1 MDVRLPDGTVIRGVP
16 DDMSRADLVVKLK
29 TNGYDTSKLE
39 APTAPT
45 ESGAGAGRGMV
56 NPPNVEGPRQYT
68 DTGAVD
74 ALISLGLAGAG
85 RLAGL
90 GAAGTSTILSGLSG
104 TKDIVFGNKK
114 LGDQIPVDPGRPERW
129 LADTQEFF
137 NRTPV
142 TQSGKDTMKG
152 LGEAANWVGSSAP
165 VQAAGK
171 VIDAVGTASPV
182 TGAAIASLPDLLALF
197 GAKAQL
203 APVASMVGD
212 VAAKPMNWA
221 ANKLMASALKPTVK
235 AHLTGDASAAV
246 DTALKFGI
254 SPTEGGLEKLRAL
267 IDSTNERIST
277 AIKGSDATVSR
288 DAAMS
293 RVDPVMTRFATQAA
307 PDADVAAV
315 QSVREQFGRRPETL
329 TVQEAQALKQGTYQ
343 KLAKAYN
350 GELGTASIDTQKAIA
365 RGLKEDI
372 AAAVP
377 EISGLNALDSQLYK
391 TLDVLERR
399 TLMEMNKNPLGLTI
413 LSHSPAGWAAMMA
426 DKSAAF
432 KSIIARMLNSASK
445 TGLRATEVPKPAPIA
460 PFNPSIAYGVGSAP
474 VAAKAA
480 ATSPLGDLTPDFGTT
495 QGFGGGSSGLFPNA
509 PLAIKKTGV
518 PYQERVGPRP
528 EAPSDLTIPTNVLEP
543 DAGVMGRRLRGRPQ
557 MPAVSGLLG
566 SGDTIIAGGPKYANW
581 ADAMMREAPTET
593 PLQRLGERPTATRSA
608 NDLAASPEALAR
620 LASEADAG
628 RHRMLL
634 NRDSTTG
641 RLLKEV
647 GSVDHRP
654 QATEMVWQADGKG
667 GFDLLDKGEKVTK
680 ADVARAKAKLKQ
692 GLMNDLGLPPLPKE

>member
-39 APTAPT
+39 VPTAPT
-45 ESGAGAGRGMV
+45 ESGAGGGRGMV
-56 NPPNVEGPRQYT
+56 NPPNVEAPRQYT
-68 DTGAVD
+68 DTGAID
-74 ALISLGLAGAG
+74 ALVSLGLAGAG
-85 RLAGL
+85 RLVGL

-104 TKDIVFGNKK
+104 VKDIAFGDKK
-114 LGDQIPVDPGRPERW
+114 FGDQIPVDPGRPERW
-129 LADTQEFF
+129 LANTQEFF

-165 VQAAGK
+165 VQATGK
-171 VIDAVGTASPV
+171 VIDAIGTASPV
-182 TGAAIASLPDLLALF
+182 TGAAIASLPDLLGLF

-212 VAAKPMNWA
+212 AASRPMNWA
-221 ANKLMASALKPTVK
+221 ANQLMNSALKPTVK

-246 DTALKFGI
+246 DTALKYGI
-254 SPTEGGLEKLRAL
+254 SPTKDGLEKLRSL

-329 TVQEAQALKQGTYQ
+329 TVQEAQ

-432 KSIIARMLNSASK
+432 KSILARMLNSASK
-445 TGLRATEVPKPAPIA
+445 TGLRATEAPNPAPIA
-460 PFNPSIAYGVGSAP
+460 PFNPSIAYGAGNTPVSARS
-474 VAAKAA
+474 V
-480 ATSPLGDLTPDFGTT
+480 ATSPLGDLTPDWGTT
-495 QGFGGGSSGLFPNA
+495 PGAGVPPKEGISGAGLFPA
-509 PLAIKKTGV
+509 LGD
-518 PYQERVGPRP
+518 ERVG
-528 EAPSDLTIPTNVLEP
+528 TT
-543 DAGVMGRRLRGRPQ
+543 RLRSRPQ
-557 MPAVSGLLG
+557 MPVATGLLG

-581 ADAMMREAPTET
+581 SDAMMRDAPPET

-654 QATEMVWQADGKG
+654 QATEMVLQADGKG